1 MTPQDTLSDLF
12 RALSHPYRR
21 VVLYYL
27 RENEAASLDVL
38 AECVTGWSE
47 SGLGADTGGDAE
59 DYETVRV
66 QLHHAHLPMLD
77 EGGFV
82 TYDATSEEVTLG
94 DLTPAAETVLS
105 TAATVDAGDGEL
117 DVDAIATASGE

>member
-1 MTPQDTLSDLF
+1 MMTQRDTLSDLF

-27 RENEAASLDVL
+27 RANGDASLDGL
-38 AECVTGWSE
+38 ADCVTGWGE
-47 SGLGADTGGDAE
+47 SGPGADTDGE

-77 EGGFV
+77 EGGLV
-82 TYDATSEEVTLG
+82 TYDAASEEVTLE

-105 TAATVDAGDGEL
+105 ITTAVDAGDGEL
-117 DVDAIATASGE
+117 DADALAASSGG